1 MVYPVGIMGGLRSP
15 FASSIR
21 QPRMLPNNSSLPIRR
36 GGEDQYGPT
45 ATLDLNKLLTDM
57 GGLVPDDRLGDVVSA
72 PTMSNVRY
80 DPNTIKTDEFGRRVA
95 NSVRS
100 DGTIDTSNFLNVE
113 AEDKRV
119 QDDFDK
125 RMAEF
130 NKQQEALGEGFTR
143 GQLRDYNAQNRLQGM
158 KDKFTNIEQGFF
170 DSPEFAEY
178 LQAGK
183 GIGTM
188 DVRFSPY
195 FGQQGSGSIGGAQD
209 AAYEKYLNRTGNF
222 GYLQGGQNFKAAE
235 GYQEP
240 IMGMLQ
246 PVEGGGPNLKL
257 GLGGFDPRGPNVPG
271 NRPTNPN
278 NGLIDPGFTPP
289 EFRRPRPGYRPD
301 GFNPNMFQRPMRRPF
316 GFGGRPM
323 MMGMGLGMGL
333 GMGMFGGMNPM
344 MYGIGGANPY
354 GMQPYSNFGRPQFPQ
369 YPQPSYGYQQPN
381 PYMRPQPQPSP
392 YSSYY
397 QQPQPNYGM
406 TFRQPSYGG
415 YQQPSG
421 YGNYGQM
428 PNPYTPQQQPSYQ
441 QGGSASNGFGSM
453 NTNNYSGYG
462 QQQNYPS
469 FY

>member
-21 QPRMLPNNSSLPIRR
+21 QPQQAPQIRQQPMAQPQPRTEEELRAQYDLMRDNAKRRRAAGDMSQVVLAGEQPFETFLDMQRR
-36 GGEDQYGPT
+36 GGGLLESKDPITGGLGSIKSEQLPERGMM
-45 ATLDLNKLLTDM
+45 DILTDYM
-57 GGLVPDDRLGDVVSA
+57 GQYATPEAMMQAAQSRLMQRDVKPKAERDALMYITQNKGNIDQDRLDFLKYRQSIRPEYGTNAITTADVKPGEISFE
-72 PTMSNVRY
+72 
-80 DPNTIKTDEFGRRVA
+80 EF
-95 NSVRS
+95 
-100 DGTIDTSNFLNVE
+100 
-113 AEDKRV
+113 
-119 QDDFDK
+119 
-125 RMAEF
+125 M
-130 NKQQEALGEGFTR
+130 
-143 GQLRDYNAQNRLQGM
+143 
-158 KDKFTNIEQGFF
+158 EQGKPSSYTGSQPGMISAVGPE
-170 DSPEFAEY
+170 SPNYDFGDGGTGTQLPAE
-178 LQAGK
+178 
-183 GIGTM
+183 
-188 DVRFSPY
+188 
-195 FGQQGSGSIGGAQD
+195 SIT
-209 AAYEKYLNRTGNF
+209 Y
-222 GYLQGGQNFKAAE
+222 
-235 GYQEP
+235 
-240 IMGMLQ
+240 
-246 PVEGGGPNLKL
+246 
-257 GLGGFDPRGPNVPG
+257 
-271 NRPTNPN
+271 RPFNPN
-278 NGLIDPGFTPP
+278 APIDPGFTPP